1 LLDSYRSGSKARGG
15 VGDSDP
21 LVAIED
27 AVRTFHPTE
36 IVISTHPPG
45 KSNWLES
52 GIVESVRVRFD
63 VPVTHVVVDLH
74 DHEEA

>member
-1 LLDSYRSGSKARGG
+1 LASVEIDVRGE

-27 AVRTFHPTE
+27 AMRTFHPDE
-36 IVISTHPPG
+36 VVISTHPPG

-52 GIVESVRVRFD
+52 GIVDAVRVRFD
-63 VPVTHVVVDLH
+63 VPVTHIVVDL
-74 DHEEA
+74 DGQDEA